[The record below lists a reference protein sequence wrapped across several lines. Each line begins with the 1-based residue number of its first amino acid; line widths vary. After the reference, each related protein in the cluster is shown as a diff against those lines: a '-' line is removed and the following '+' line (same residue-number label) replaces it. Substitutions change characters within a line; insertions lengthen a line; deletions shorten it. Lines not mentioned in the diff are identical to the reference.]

1 MLVDYFMSLFIMVE
15 VGDLDIYL
23 GVTLDY
29 FYMADVSNILDNTI
43 DQMTMMIIRTTGF
56 DGRLFLNFVFLV
68 YMFFS
73 SESCRYKC
81 NEP

>member
-1 MLVDYFMSLFIMVE
+1 MDYFMSLFIMVE

-29 FYMADVSNILDNTI
+29 FYVADVSNILENTI
-43 DQMTMMIIRTTGF
+43 DQMTMMLIRTTGF

>member
-1 MLVDYFMSLFIMVE
+1 MSLFIMVE

-29 FYMADVSNILDNTI
+29 FYVADVSNILENTI
-43 DQMTMMIIRTTGF
+43 DQMTMMLIRTTGF

>member
-1 MLVDYFMSLFIMVE
+1 MDYFMSLFIMVE

-29 FYMADVSNILDNTI
+29 FYMADVSNILENTI

>member
-1 MLVDYFMSLFIMVE
+1 MSLFIMVE

-29 FYMADVSNILDNTI
+29 FYMADVSNILENTI
-43 DQMTMMIIRTTGF
+43 DQMTMVIIRTTGF

>member
-1 MLVDYFMSLFIMVE
+1 MSLFIMVE

-23 GVTLDY
+23 GFTLDY
-29 FYMADVSNILDNTI
+29 FYMADVSNILENTI

>member
-1 MLVDYFMSLFIMVE
+1 MSLFIMVE
-15 VGDLDIYL
+15 VGDLGIYL

-29 FYMADVSNILDNTI
+29 FYMADVNNILENTI

>member
-1 MLVDYFMSLFIMVE
+1 MDYFMSLFIMVE

-29 FYMADVSNILDNTI
+29 FYMADVSNILENTI

-73 SESCRYKC
+73 SEYCRYKC

>member
-29 FYMADVSNILDNTI
+29 FYMADVSNILENTI

-73 SESCRYKC
+73 SEYCRYKC

>member
-1 MLVDYFMSLFIMVE
+1 MSLFIMVE

-29 FYMADVSNILDNTI
+29 FYMADVSNILENTI